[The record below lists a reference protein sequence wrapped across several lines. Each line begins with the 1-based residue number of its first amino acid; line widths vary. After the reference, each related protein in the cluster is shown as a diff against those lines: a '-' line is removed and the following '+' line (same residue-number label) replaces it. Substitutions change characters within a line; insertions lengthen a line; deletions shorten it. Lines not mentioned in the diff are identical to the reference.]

1 MVDKIDSVSKK
12 VDEND
17 KYVADLEQALT
28 VVGIGRYNL
37 KYCMNMTL
45 FLNAAIIEPL
55 GYSYILPAAR
65 CDLDMS
71 DTQRGFIASVPYIG
85 IVLTS
90 FFWGYLVDTRGRK
103 PILIIS
109 SVIAGILSILAG
121 FMPELISFTAC
132 KFLVSLWYLLLS
144 HLIALGMMTNFC
156 LFVRQVE
163 C

>member
-85 IVLTS
+85 KYT
-90 FFWGYLVDTRGRK
+90 
-103 PILIIS
+103 
-109 SVIAGILSILAG
+109 
-121 FMPELISFTAC
+121 
-132 KFLVSLWYLLLS
+132 LLLLKIKS
-144 HLIALGMMTNFC
+144 YLNFEPWILLKFKRASTFKC
-156 LFVRQVE
+156 QFHI
-163 C
+163 